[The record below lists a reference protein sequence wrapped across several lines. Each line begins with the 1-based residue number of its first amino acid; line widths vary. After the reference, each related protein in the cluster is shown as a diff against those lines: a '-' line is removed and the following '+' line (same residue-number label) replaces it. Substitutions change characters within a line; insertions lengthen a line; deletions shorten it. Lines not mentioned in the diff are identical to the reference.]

1 MSELPTLETAVESEP
16 SVEVAPP
23 KKSGWPKGKKR
34 GPRVPSQDETDPSLD
49 REPGRPPA
57 AQMPDLSS
65 GEWVDHGAVH
75 IQLIESEIP
84 WALEHMFGIP
94 RGLVRKE
101 FMDRAKQVLR
111 KRYPR
116 FRKSAIHAAAE
127 ADDSFFVAIPNSAI
141 RNFDRTIRLCDLIE
155 TVMFDGGF
163 GQQDNPVA

>member
-16 SVEVAPP
+16 SAEVEPP
-23 KKSGWPKGKKR
+23 KKRGWPKGKKR
-34 GPRVPSQDETDPSLD
+34 GPRVRHLGEAVPPVE
-49 REPGRPPA
+49 RKPGRPQA
-57 AQMPDLSS
+57 AKMLDLSS

-75 IQLIESEIP
+75 IQLIESEIA

-101 FMDRAKQVLR
+101 FADRAKKVLHD
-111 KRYPR
+111 RYPML
-116 FRKSAIHAAAE
+116 RKSAIHAAAE
-127 ADDSFFVAIPNSAI
+127 ADDSFFVAIPNSSI

-163 GQQDNPVA
+163 GHQDNPIA